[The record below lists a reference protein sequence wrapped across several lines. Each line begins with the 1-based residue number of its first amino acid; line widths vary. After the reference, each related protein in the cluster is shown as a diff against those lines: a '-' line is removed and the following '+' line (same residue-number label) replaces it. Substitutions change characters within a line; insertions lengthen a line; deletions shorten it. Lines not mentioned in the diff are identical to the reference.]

1 MFRRRAYRLSLALGL
16 AALAFA
22 PTALGQPGALDKVH
36 HRAADGKV
44 VAVDAEIKESAA
56 GVQLLTGPKVLI
68 SPADVVRIDYGDP
81 KGIAKADQFAAISL
95 EDGRDPAKA
104 QGTYADLLK
113 KAGASAPEKT
123 KRYLT
128 FREAVWAGKAADAKT
143 GDEFKAEA
151 PKAAEKLAG
160 FARANKTS
168 WEVWPTARAAA
179 RLYAELGDHARAAAL
194 LGELATVAELPR
206 DLRHEARLAEA
217 GALIRAKQGPAAEG
231 LLDQLEKDR
240 DFPATGPARDR
251 LAVLR
256 AAAKAGDAAKLE
268 EAVAGVKDPTA
279 KAVGANFLG
288 DAHLAAGKPRD
299 AMWAYLWAD
308 VVFNQDRAEQV
319 YAVGRLVGVFETLG
333 DKERAEQF
341 RDRLPRV
348 R

>member
-1 MFRRRAYRLSLALGL
+1 MSRRAYRHLLAFGL
-16 AALAFA
+16 AALAFT

-36 HRAADGKV
+36 YRAADGKV
-44 VAVDAEIKESAA
+44 VAVDAGIKESAA
-56 GVQLLTGPKVLI
+56 GVQLLTGSRALI
-68 SPADVVRIDYGDP
+68 APADMIRIDYGDP
-81 KGIAKADQFAAISL
+81 KGVAKADQFAAITL

-104 QGTYADLLK
+104 RDAYADLLK
-113 KAGASAPEKT
+113 KAGAGAPERT

-128 FREAVWAGKAADAKT
+128 FREAIWTGRAADAKT
-143 GDEFKAEA
+143 GNEFRAEA
-151 PKAAEKLAG
+151 PKAAEKLVN
-160 FARANKTS
+160 FARANKKS

-179 RLYAELGDHARAAAL
+179 RLYTELGDHAKAAAL
-194 LGELATVAELPR
+194 LEELAAVAELPR

-231 LLDQLEKDR
+231 RLDQLEKDK

-268 EAVAGVKDPTA
+268 EAVAKVKDPTA
-279 KAVGANFLG
+279 KAVGANFVG
-288 DAHLAAGKPRD
+288 DAHRAAGKPRD

-308 VVFNQDRAEQV
+308 VVFNQDRDEQV
-319 YAVGRLVGVFETLG
+319 YAVGQLVGVFEKLG